1 MERRKLY
8 RELNGARGIGSN
20 ASFYG
25 ARSWIERLDL
35 VAELSGHEG
44 CVNTLCWSRS
54 GELLASGS
62 DDQQVNIHT
71 VYPDFALNTR
81 IDTGHTQNIFSVKF
95 MPHSSDRIIL
105 SAAGDSQVRIFDV
118 EYAST
123 SLNSAANRSNRPL
136 PPASVPAI
144 GQHFFFGRR
153 IVAGSD
159 IVPLKGYSYVEDRHK
174 VYRSHTSRVK
184 RIVTEANPHTF
195 LTCSEDG
202 TVRQWDLRQPSEFY
216 AMPAGRGRRGR
227 GRGYYGMTVIDD
239 EDEDGSS
246 GGGAPPLISYRKWGI
261 ELNAISC
268 STSQPFYIALGG
280 RNLHC
285 FLHDRRMSGRDL
297 AAERGAGRSLSP
309 SSSSSSSTTTTAT
322 TTTAMD
328 TATRCVR
335 KFVPRPGGNG
345 GWADPHITSCK
356 ISDAH
361 PDNVLVSWS
370 GDGIYMFS
378 INQSPEEPGSGSDKK
393 GKEAWGPDERRD
405 RDASDP
411 GPSSSST
418 RGRRRSADEPMSK
431 RLRESGRGSSS
442 PSSSPSPSSRRGAES
457 GAETEGEDRDRDRTL
472 STPFPEGQFLTIA
485 GLLTALKQKLT
496 TLQSS
501 PSSPEAE
508 GELASDIL
516 ATATHTYRRIR
527 RKLLSQE
534 RRDLE
539 FLAHATLAESNS
551 EFRRRRGERN
561 GRARERRKTRD
572 WVRAVGHYAH
582 VVLLSGE
589 VNDEG
594 FEELEYTRDVGYRV
608 FRLACGV
615 AVGGREGGVEV
626 IRGEQGVGFGFG
638 DGDGDGDGDGGG
650 GGDEEGMLREYFTDL
665 LINASPQPI
674 LDASGNTLYN
684 SESDL
689 IASLRTLMHSPSPP
703 LRASHLRVTL
713 IPALLLAL
721 CPPIS
726 TPSPSPTPSIS
737 PTPSSPLHQSHHQSN
752 PYSSITPSH
761 HSALYLGHANTL
773 TIKDVTFLGQRDEY
787 VVSGSDDGNFFIWDA
802 RSAQIVNVLA
812 GDEEVVNVVV
822 GHPYVPVLAVA
833 GIGCRVGI
841 FGVEGGSTGGRGRME
856 DVYGIVAR
864 NEEAGG
870 SGGRGD
876 GGEVRAVCV
885 PS

>member
-1 MERRKLY
+1 MESRKLY

-44 CVNTLCWSRS
+44 CVNALCWSRS

-62 DDQQVNIHT
+62 DDTQVNIHT

-81 IDTGHTQNIFSVKF
+81 INTGHTQNIFSVKF
-95 MPHSSDRIIL
+95 MPHSSDRTIL
-105 SAAGDSQVRIFDV
+105 SAAGDSQVRIFDI
-118 EYAST
+118 EYAAT
-123 SLNSAANRSNRPL
+123 SSNSAANRSNRPL
-136 PPASVPAI
+136 PPASAPAV

-153 IVAGSD
+153 IAAGSD
-159 IVPLKGYSYVEDRHK
+159 IVPLKGYSYAEDRHK

-216 AMPAGRGRRGR
+216 ARPAGRRRR

-239 EDEDGSS
+239 EDEDELSS
-246 GGGAPPLISYRKWGI
+246 GGAPPLISYRKWGV

-297 AAERGAGRSLSP
+297 AAESGAGRSLSP
-309 SSSSSSSTTTTAT
+309 SSSSSSSTTTTA
-322 TTTAMD
+322 MD

-335 KFVPRPGGNG
+335 KFVPRPDGSG
-345 GWADPHITSCK
+345 GWPDPHITSCK

-378 INQSPEEPGSGSDKK
+378 INQSPEEPSSGSDGK
-393 GKEAWGPDERRD
+393 GKEAWNPDERRD
-405 RDASDP
+405 RDESDP
-411 GPSSSST
+411 GPSGSSSS

-442 PSSSPSPSSRRGAES
+442 PSSSPSPSSDRGVES
-457 GAETEGEDRDRDRTL
+457 GAETEDEDQDRDQTP

-496 TLQSS
+496 TLQTA

-508 GELASDIL
+508 DELASDIL
-516 ATATHTYRRIR
+516 ATATHAYRRIR
-527 RKLLSQE
+527 RRLLSQE

-561 GRARERRKTRD
+561 ERARERRKTRD
-572 WVRAVGHYAH
+572 WVRAVGYYAH
-582 VVLLSGE
+582 AVLLSGE
-589 VNDEG
+589 VDDED

-608 FRLACGV
+608 FKLACGV
-615 AVGGREGGVEV
+615 AAGGRDGGVEV

-638 DGDGDGDGDGGG
+638 DGDGDGDVD
-650 GGDEEGMLREYFTDL
+650 GDEEEMLREYFTDL

-674 LDASGNTLYN
+674 RDASGNTLYN

-689 IASLRTLMHSPSPP
+689 IASLRTLMHSPPP
-703 LRASHLRVTL
+703 PSRASHLRITL

-726 TPSPSPTPSIS
+726 TPSPTPSIS
-737 PTPSSPLHQSHHQSN
+737 PTPSSPLHQTHHQSN
-752 PYSSITPSH
+752 PYASITPSR
-761 HSALYLGHANTL
+761 HSTLYLGHANTL

-822 GHPYVPVLAVA
+822 GHPYVPVLGVA

-841 FGVEGGSTGGRGRME
+841 FGVEGGSAGGKGRMG

-864 NEEAGG
+864 NEEANGA
-870 SGGRGD
+870 GGRGN